1 MKVPTFLP
9 GTGYGSVEPL
19 LGKQKKNKKT
29 AIFASVFAGLVAGC
43 FILAVQNITSPS
55 TSGTSTNLAAYPEPE
70 TDVMAFGGS
79 ATCEKAG
86 NACTKDDECCSA
98 YCFIKSNGE
107 GMCKD
112 PGSGCDLAVGDS
124 CSSSYPCCSG
134 NCDQIAQVCTECLS
148 NGESCNKN
156 YNCCSGFCYERG
168 DESNDEGA
176 EGVCKDFG
184 ATCTLSDGESCQR
197 SDECCSGNCNQ
208 NESKCGGC
216 ISNGI
221 TCTEDRQCCGGECF
235 TETNGEQ
242 ICKTAQ
248 STFAPSPLS
257 TFAPSPLP
265 LYH

>member
-148 NGESCNKN
+148 NGESCKKN
-156 YNCCSGFCYERG
+156 SNCCSDYCFEKGNG
-168 DESNDEGA
+168 
-176 EGVCKDFG
+176 EGVCKDFDDM
-184 ATCTLSDGESCQR
+184 CTLSDGESCQG
-197 SDECCSGNCNQ
+197 SYQCCSGNCNQ
-208 NESKCGGC
+208 NEIGYLPVSGKCAGC
-216 ISNGI
+216 ISNGK
-221 TCTEDRQCCGGECF
+221 TCTEDQQCCGGECF
-235 TETNGEQ
+235 TKGNGEQ

-248 STFAPSPLS
+248 STFAPSPL
-257 TFAPSPLP
+257 P